1 MAVTLADIARATGL
15 SPSTVSRA
23 LSDPERVNEQTRD
36 RVRKVAREMGYIP
49 NLVARSLSSG
59 QTDIIGLIVPDIA
72 NPFFPPIIKAVQ
84 ARATARG
91 KTVLIAD
98 VDEHPADEIH
108 RAQVMRKRVDGLIVV
123 SPRTPED
130 RLAELTALEPVV
142 FVNRQVPNA
151 PSVVIDNADGMREAV
166 EHLAALGHSKICYL
180 NGPRRSW
187 SNTQRQRAVQE
198 ACAEH
203 GVELVEFGPFEPQ
216 IQAGVRA
223 ADLVSV
229 SKVTAVIAYDDMI
242 ALGLMAR
249 LNERGIRIGPDISV
263 IGIDDSPMSGM
274 AYPTL
279 TSIHVPGSEA
289 GAAAVD
295 MVLDLAAGTE
305 HTTAPHLQ
313 LETRLIIR
321 GSTSPAPALA
331 ETDSRATPAAPIQG
345 HLTGQTA

>member
-1 MAVTLADIARATGL
+1 MSVTLADVARATGL
-15 SPSTVSRA
+15 SASTVSRA
-23 LSDPERVNEQTRD
+23 LSDPDKVNAKTRERI
-36 RVRKVAREMGYIP
+36 RKAAREMGYVP
-49 NLVARSLSSG
+49 NPAARTLTSG
-59 QTDIIGLIVPDIA
+59 SNDVIGLIVPDIA

-84 ARATARG
+84 ARATVKG

-98 VDEHPADEIH
+98 VDEHPADEIQ

-123 SPRTPED
+123 SPRTPEE
-130 RLAELTALEPVV
+130 RLQELMALEPVV
-142 FVNRQVPNA
+142 FVNRQVPTA
-151 PSVVIDNADGMREAV
+151 ASVIIDNADGMREAV
-166 EHLAALGHSKICYL
+166 EHLAALGHPKICYL

-187 SNTQRQRAVQE
+187 SNSQRQRAVQQ
-198 ACAEH
+198 ACADQ

-223 ADLVSV
+223 ADLVSA
-229 SKVTAVIAYDDMI
+229 SKITAVIAYDDMI

-295 MVLDLAAGTE
+295 MVLELAAGSE
-305 HTTAPHLQ
+305 AATTRHVQ
-313 LETRLIIR
+313 LETRLIVR
-321 GSTSPAPALA
+321 GSTSPAPARA
-331 ETDSRATPAAPIQG
+331 E
-345 HLTGQTA
+345 